1 MQITEELLQAIA
13 VTAELTDTD
22 LSEAAAR
29 AMARILSE
37 YPEQQVLKALD
48 KCVRELKGKLRPDDV
63 ISRLDDG
70 RPGPEEAWAMIPKDE
85 SGSVVWTA
93 EMAEAYG
100 IAYQLLDGRGNIQAR
115 MAFIEAY
122 KSRVDAARSE
132 KIPVQWLP
140 SLGFDKES
148 RESALLFAVE
158 KGRITQQHALSL
170 LPPASVDHQTLLVE
184 DKSQNPKKIS
194 DHINKLKLIVNKKNA
209 A

>member
-132 KIPVQWLP
+132 KFLF
-140 SLGFDKES
+140 SGFRLLGLIRRAGIRFVVCR
-148 RESALLFAVE
+148 RERAYHATTRVE
-158 KGRITQQHALSL
+158 F
-170 LPPASVDHQTLLVE
+170 V
-184 DKSQNPKKIS
+184 
-194 DHINKLKLIVNKKNA
+194 A
-209 A
+209 ACEC